1 MNLNYR
7 DVLGEDGLVS
17 HRLQNYETRPE
28 QMSLAEEVDEA
39 IRDGHH
45 LVAEAG
51 TGVGKSFAYLVPAI
65 LHTAADQ
72 NRPEE
77 EAGFDPFSDN
87 DPAARRVV
95 ISTHTIALQ
104 EQLYNKDI
112 PFLSGILPFEFSS
125 VLMKGRGNYLC
136 LRRLRAAASRT
147 KSLFSTDE
155 ESDHLD
161 RVIEW
166 SRRTTDGSLSDLN
179 PQPPANVWTE
189 VSCEEGNCMGRACK
203 SYRDC
208 FYQAARRRVERASI
222 IIVNHALLFSDLAIR
237 AQGGSIIPNYSTLI
251 FDEAHTMEQTAGDHL
266 GLSIT
271 QGQIHFL
278 LNRLWNPRKR
288 KGLLADM
295 SDKPSE
301 DAAQPPASARELK
314 EVFSAARRMVEDCQ
328 DRCDE
333 LFDSLTGWLAA
344 RPGSNG
350 RVMEPEIVGRGMEEG
365 LVRLAS
371 ALHSVTAVLTDPE
384 RKIELGAARQRV
396 LSIKGNLT
404 VWITQS
410 DPEMVYWLEKTAS
423 RRTESVKMFAA
434 PINVGGILREM
445 LFSKVRTVVMTSA
458 TLSAESSAA
467 LRRGEDATPFDY
479 FLSRI
484 GLSGART
491 LLLGSPFNY
500 RENVTL
506 IVPGNLS
513 LPREKGISSDAEFY
527 NAVFRYICETEGGA
541 FVLFTSY
548 SLMKRTADA
557 LTPKLV
563 HLGYPLLTQGAGV
576 SRSKM
581 VEMFQKSR
589 NSVLFGTDSFWQ
601 GVDVPGEALRN
612 VIITQ
617 LPFAV
622 PTQPLTEARSEA
634 ITLAGGNSFR
644 EYSIPEAVIRLKQG
658 FGRLIRKADDR
669 GIVVIMDSRILTKS
683 YGKIFLR
690 ALPDCKFRKD

>member
-1 MNLNYR
+1 MSLSYT

-17 HRLQNYETRPE
+17 RKLPSYEMRPE
-28 QMSLAEEVDEA
+28 QMCLAEAVDAA
-39 IRDGHH
+39 IREGHH

-65 LHTAADQ
+65 LHAVADQ
-72 NRPEE
+72 NLSN
-77 EAGFDPFSDN
+77 FDPGI
-87 DPAARRVV
+87 DPFAEDDPTSRRVI

-112 PFLSGILPFEFSS
+112 PFLNSILPFEFSS
-125 VLMKGRGNYLC
+125 VLMKGRSNYVC

-155 ESDHLD
+155 ESEQLT
-161 RVIEW
+161 RVAEW
-166 SRRTTDGSLSDLN
+166 SRETTDGSLSDLN

-189 VSCEEGNCMGRACK
+189 VSCEEGNCMGRSCK
-203 SYRDC
+203 FYRDC

-222 IIVNHALLFSDLAIR
+222 VIVNHALLFSDLSVR
-237 AQGGSIIPNYSTLI
+237 ALGGSIIPNYNTLI

-271 QGQIHFL
+271 QGQIHYL
-278 LNRLWNPRKR
+278 LSRLWNDRTR
-288 KGLLADM
+288 KGLLADL
-295 SDKPSE
+295 SDKPS
-301 DAAQPPASARELK
+301 DDNALPRASAQELR
-314 EVFSAARRMVEDCQ
+314 EVFTAARRMVEECQ
-328 DRCDE
+328 FRCEE
-333 LFDSLTGWLAA
+333 LFHDLSEWLSA

-350 RVMEPEIVGRGMEEG
+350 RVMEPDIVGRGMEEG
-365 LVRLAS
+365 LARLAS
-371 ALHSVTAVLTDPE
+371 ALYSVTATLTNPE
-384 RKIELGAARQRV
+384 RKVELGAARQRV
-396 LSIKGNLT
+396 LSIRGSLNA
-404 VWITQS
+404 WISQT
-410 DPEMVYWLEKTAS
+410 DPEMVYWLERIVS
-423 RRTESVKMFAA
+423 RRIETVKMLAA
-434 PINVGGILREM
+434 PVNVGTILREE

-458 TLSAESSAA
+458 TLSADSSVA
-467 LRRGEDATPFDY
+467 LRSGRESAPFDY
-479 FLSRI
+479 FLSRV
-484 GLSGART
+484 GLSGAQT

-500 RENVTL
+500 KENVTL
-506 IVPGNLS
+506 IVPSHLF
-513 LPREKGISSDAEFY
+513 LPREKGTSADAEFY
-527 NAVFRYICETEGGA
+527 DAVYKYIRRTEGGA

-548 SLMKRTADA
+548 SLMKRTAEA

-581 VEMFQKSR
+581 IETFRKNR
-589 NSVLFGTDSFWQ
+589 HSVLFGTDSFWQ
-601 GVDVPGEALRN
+601 GVDVPGDALRN

-622 PTQPLTEARSEA
+622 PTYPLTEARCEA

-644 EYSIPEAVIRLKQG
+644 EYSIPEAVIKLKQG
-658 FGRLIRKADDR
+658 FGRLVRKADDK
-669 GIVVIMDSRILTKS
+669 GIVVILDSRILTKG

-690 ALPDCKFRKD
+690 ALPDCKFLKD

>member
-1 MNLNYR
+1 MSLNFR

-17 HRLQNYETRPE
+17 RRLPNYEARPE
-28 QMSLAEEVDEA
+28 QMRLAEAVDEA

-45 LVAEAG
+45 LAAEAG

-65 LHTAADQ
+65 LHAVADQ
-72 NRPEE
+72 NLSDLDS
-77 EAGFDPFSDN
+77 GFDPFAED
-87 DPAARRVV
+87 DPTSRRVV

-125 VLMKGRGNYLC
+125 VLMKGRSNYLC

-147 KSLFSTDE
+147 RSLFSTDE
-155 ESDHLD
+155 ESDQLT
-161 RVIEW
+161 RVVEW
-166 SRRTTDGSLSDLN
+166 SRETTDGSLSDLN
-179 PQPPANVWTE
+179 PHPPMSIWSE
-189 VSCEEGNCMGRACK
+189 VSCEEGNCMGRSCK
-203 SYRDC
+203 FYKDC

-222 IIVNHALLFSDLAIR
+222 VIVNHALLFSDLAIR
-237 AQGGSIIPNYSTLI
+237 AQGGAIIPNYNTLI

-271 QGQIHFL
+271 RGQILFL
-278 LNRLWNPRKR
+278 LNRLWNGKTR
-288 KGLLADM
+288 KGLLADI

-301 DAAQPPASARELK
+301 DEVLPRSSAQELR
-314 EVFSAARRMVEDCQ
+314 EVFSAARRVVEDCQ
-328 DRCDE
+328 FRCEE
-333 LFDSLTGWLAA
+333 LFGDLEEWLEA

-365 LVRLAS
+365 LMRLSS
-371 ALHSVTAVLTDPE
+371 ALYNVAAALSDTE
-384 RKIELGAARQRV
+384 RKVELGSARQRV
-396 LSIKGNLT
+396 LTIKGNLT
-404 VWITQS
+404 AWITQS
-410 DPEMVYWLEKTAS
+410 DPEMVYWLERVSS
-423 RRTESVKMFAA
+423 RRTETVKMLAA
-434 PINVGGILREM
+434 PINVGSILREE

-458 TLSAESSAA
+458 TLSADSSAA
-467 LRRGEDATPFDY
+467 LRSGREPAPFDY

-484 GLSGART
+484 GLSGAQT
-491 LLLGSPFNY
+491 LLLGSPFDFKK
-500 RENVTL
+500 NVTL
-506 IVPGNLS
+506 IVPRNIS
-513 LPREKGISSDAEFY
+513 LPREKGGSADTEFFDAVY
-527 NAVFRYICETEGGA
+527 KYIRQTEGGA

-548 SLMKRTADA
+548 SLMKRTAEA

-563 HLGYPLLTQGAGV
+563 CLGYPLLTQGAGI

-581 VEMFQKSR
+581 IEEFRKNR

-622 PTQPLTEARSEA
+622 PTYPLTEARSEA

-644 EYSIPEAVIRLKQG
+644 EYTIPEAVIKLKQG
-658 FGRLIRKADDR
+658 FGRLVRKADDK
-669 GIVVIMDSRILTKS
+669 GIVVILDSRILTKS

-690 ALPDCKFRKD
+690 ALPDCRFQKE

>member
-1 MNLNYR
+1 MSLNFR

-17 HRLQNYETRPE
+17 RRLPNYEARPE
-28 QMSLAEEVDEA
+28 QMRLAEAVDEA

-45 LVAEAG
+45 LAAEAG

-65 LHTAADQ
+65 LHAVADQ
-72 NRPEE
+72 NLSDLDS
-77 EAGFDPFSDN
+77 GFDPFAED
-87 DPAARRVV
+87 DPTSRRVV

-125 VLMKGRGNYLC
+125 VLMKGRSNYLC

-147 KSLFSTDE
+147 RSLFSTDE
-155 ESDHLD
+155 DADQLT
-161 RVIEW
+161 RVVEW
-166 SRRTTDGSLSDLN
+166 SRETTDGSLSDLN
-179 PQPPANVWTE
+179 PHPPMSVWTE
-189 VSCEEGNCMGRACK
+189 VSCEEGNCMGRSCK
-203 SYRDC
+203 FYKDC

-222 IIVNHALLFSDLAIR
+222 VIVNHALLFSDLAIR
-237 AQGGSIIPNYSTLI
+237 AQGGAIIPNYNTLI

-271 QGQIHFL
+271 RGQILFL
-278 LNRLWNPRKR
+278 LNRLWNGKTR
-288 KGLLADM
+288 KGFLADI

-301 DAAQPPASARELK
+301 DEVLPRSSAQELR
-314 EVFSAARRMVEDCQ
+314 EVFSAARRVVEDCQ
-328 DRCDE
+328 FRCEE
-333 LFDSLTGWLAA
+333 LFGDLEEWLET

-365 LVRLAS
+365 LMRLSS
-371 ALHSVTAVLTDPE
+371 ALYNVAAALSDTE
-384 RKIELGAARQRV
+384 RKVELGAARQRV
-396 LSIKGNLT
+396 LTIKGNLT
-404 VWITQS
+404 AWITQS
-410 DPEMVYWLEKTAS
+410 DPEMVYWLERVSS
-423 RRTESVKMFAA
+423 RRTETVKMLAA
-434 PINVGGILREM
+434 PINVGSILREE

-458 TLSAESSAA
+458 TLSADSSTA
-467 LRRGEDATPFDY
+467 LRSGRETAPFDY

-484 GLSGART
+484 GLSGAQT
-491 LLLGSPFNY
+491 LLLGSPFDFKK
-500 RENVTL
+500 NVTL
-506 IVPGNLS
+506 IVPRNIS
-513 LPREKGISSDAEFY
+513 LPREKGSSADTEFFDAVY
-527 NAVFRYICETEGGA
+527 KYVRQTEGGA

-548 SLMKRTADA
+548 SLMKRTAEA

-563 HLGYPLLTQGAGV
+563 RLGYPLLTQGAGI

-581 VEMFQKSR
+581 IEEFRKNR

-622 PTQPLTEARSEA
+622 PTYPLTEARSEA

-644 EYSIPEAVIRLKQG
+644 EYTIPEAVIKLKQG
-658 FGRLIRKADDR
+658 FGRLVRKADDK
-669 GIVVIMDSRILTKS
+669 GIVVILDSRILTKG

-690 ALPDCKFRKD
+690 ALPDCRFQKE